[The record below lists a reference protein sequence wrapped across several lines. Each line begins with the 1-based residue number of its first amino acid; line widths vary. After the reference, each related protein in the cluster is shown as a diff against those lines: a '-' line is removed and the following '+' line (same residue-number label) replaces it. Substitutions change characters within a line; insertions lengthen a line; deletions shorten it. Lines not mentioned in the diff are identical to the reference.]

1 MGKKGEKIKSFAAHG
16 FFVLIVILGLYFVAT
31 SSVSL
36 TGHAVLDAAT
46 AKEKLESALAESAL
60 FNQVSDASICVIIND
75 PEQPMSL
82 QAMKSGAGW
91 TVSQMVDYYA
101 GLTVEDIIVQFPD
114 YDSFSQIVENPSP
127 RNLARG
133 AIERDFEIL
142 ESRYVELGGNV
153 ICDASFQRKYCTA
166 LKVMAP
172 ADQLIEGDL
181 SCCLT
186 DLSRSERKLLEEH
199 LEGGRYKDETDV
211 LEQPGGGFLGLSMTT
226 MMLGAGIVVA
236 LILIVV
242 VVLVRGKGKPAAKPS
257 AGAKPEA
264 GAAAGV
270 ARAAVGVAGAAVAG
284 PQPTVSKE
292 LSDLQNYVNQAM
304 MQGYAVDDIRT
315 HLLEIGWDQ
324 TTADSVVEKAQE
336 NMQRQ

>member
-1 MGKKGEKIKSFAAHG
+1 MVLEDLEYVTVVDHNSVLSGGESCTSCSCIKGR
-16 FFVLIVILGLYFVAT
+16 
-31 SSVSL
+31 
-36 TGHAVLDAAT
+36 
-46 AKEKLESALAESAL
+46 
-60 FNQVSDASICVIIND
+60 
-75 PEQPMSL
+75 EQRY
-82 QAMKSGAGW
+82 
-91 TVSQMVDYYA
+91 VCHDYYR
-101 GLTVEDIIVQFPD
+101 G
-114 YDSFSQIVENPSP
+114 PSP
-127 RNLARG
+127 YFGQVL
-133 AIERDFEIL
+133 
-142 ESRYVELGGNV
+142 SQP
-153 ICDASFQRKYCTA
+153 FQ
-166 LKVMAP
+166 LFGP
-172 ADQLIEGDL
+172 D
-181 SCCLT
+181 
-186 DLSRSERKLLEEH
+186 H
-199 LEGGRYKDETDV
+199 
-211 LEQPGGGFLGLSMTT
+211 
-226 MMLGAGIVVA
+226 A

-270 ARAAVGVAGAAVAG
+270 AGAAVGVAGAAVAG

>member
-91 TVSQMVDYYA
+91 TVSQMVDYCA

-242 VVLVRGKGKPAAKPS
+242 VVLVRGKGKPAAGPEEG
-257 AGAKPEA
+257 AGGAPAEA
-264 GAAAGV
+264 GTGTGLPGAAF
-270 ARAAVGVAGAAVAG
+270 AAVAG